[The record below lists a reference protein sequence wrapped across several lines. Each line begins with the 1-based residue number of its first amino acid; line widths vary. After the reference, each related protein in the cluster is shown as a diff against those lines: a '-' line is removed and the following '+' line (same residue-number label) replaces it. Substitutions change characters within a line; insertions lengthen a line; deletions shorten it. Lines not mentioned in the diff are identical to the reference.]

1 MATIDWT
8 SVEEAEK
15 ENTPSSYKL
24 ALLEAAK
31 LFEGRMSDER
41 IPGKTSAERLEAVK
55 LHLTRPGDVT
65 KAYAFVER
73 LRFGSTGAL
82 TKARAKEYVQAF
94 RQGVADLNDLTRRR
108 DSFGAQAKLYWG
120 LVRSRQRWLVRALI
134 GLGGFFLLVLFL
146 DGTGFGR
153 AIVGGVVD
161 VVHGFFSWIAVLLVA
176 LAAVL
181 LAVIG
186 TAVYL
191 DRRGGTVRGEDD
203 E

>member
-15 ENTPSSYKL
+15 ENTASAHKL
-24 ALLEAAK
+24 AVLEAAK
-31 LFEGRMSDER
+31 LFEGRMSEEH
-41 IPGKTSAERLEAVK
+41 IPGHTPAERLEAVK
-55 LHLTRPGDVT
+55 LHLTRPADVT

-73 LRFGSTGAL
+73 LRHGSTGAL
-82 TKARAKEYVQAF
+82 TKSRAKDYLQAF
-94 RQGVADLNDLTRRR
+94 RQGVADLNDLTRQR
-108 DSFGAQAKLYWG
+108 DSFGAQVKLYWG
-120 LVRSRQRWLVRALI
+120 LVRARQRWLVRALI

-153 AIVGGVVD
+153 AIVGGVVSI
-161 VVHGFFSWIAVLLVA
+161 VHGFFSWIAILLVS

-191 DRRGGTVRGEDD
+191 DRRGGTVRGED

>member
-15 ENTPSSYKL
+15 ENTASSYKL

-41 IPGKTSAERLEAVK
+41 IPGRTPAERLEAVK
-55 LHLTRPGDVT
+55 LHLTRPADVT

-73 LRFGSTGAL
+73 LRHGSTGAL
-82 TKARAKEYVQAF
+82 TKARAKDYVQAF
-94 RQGVADLNDLTRRR
+94 RQGVADLNDLTRQR

-120 LVRSRQRWLVRALI
+120 LVRARQRWLIRALV

-146 DGTGFGR
+146 DGTGIGR
-153 AIVGGVVD
+153 GIVDGIVSL
-161 VVHGFFSWIAVLLVA
+161 VHGFFSWIAVLLAA

-191 DRRGGTVRGEDD
+191 DRRGGTVRGED

>member
-8 SVEEAEK
+8 SVEEAER
-15 ENTPSSYKL
+15 ENTVSSYKL

-41 IPGKTSAERLEAVK
+41 IPGKTAAERLEAVK
-55 LHLTRPGDVT
+55 LHLTRPADMT

-73 LRFGSTGAL
+73 LRHGATGAL
-82 TKARAKEYVQAF
+82 TKARAKEYLQAY
-94 RQGVADLNDLTRRR
+94 RQGVADLNDLTRQR
-108 DSFGAQAKLYWG
+108 DSFGAQVKLYWG
-120 LVRSRQRWLVRALI
+120 LVRARQRWLIRALV

-146 DGTGFGR
+146 DGTGIGQ
-153 AIVGGVVD
+153 AIVGGTVD
-161 VVHGFFSWIAVLLVA
+161 LVHGFFSWIAVLLAA
-176 LAAVL
+176 LAVVL

-191 DRRGGTVRGEDD
+191 DRQGGTVRGED

>member
-1 MATIDWT
+1 MPTIDWT

-15 ENTPSSYKL
+15 EHTVSGYKL

-31 LFEGRMSDER
+31 LFEERMSEER
-41 IPGKTSAERLEAVK
+41 IPGRTPAERLEAVK
-55 LHLTRPGDVT
+55 LHLTRPADMT

-73 LRFGSTGAL
+73 LRHGSTGAL
-82 TKARAKEYVQAF
+82 TKSRAKDYLQAF
-94 RQGVADLNDLTRRR
+94 RQGVADLNDLTRQR
-108 DSFGAQAKLYWG
+108 DSFGAQVKLYWG
-120 LVRSRQRWLVRALI
+120 LVRARQRWLIRTLI

-146 DGTGFGR
+146 DGTGLGR
-153 AIVGGVVD
+153 AIVGGIVD
-161 VVHGFFSWIAVLLVA
+161 LVHGFFSWIAVLLVS

-191 DRRGGTVRGEDD
+191 DRRGGTVRGED